1 MVKPI
6 GPSCNM
12 DCTYCYYL
20 DKKTM
25 YKKCS
30 DFAMSDDILEIF
42 TKQYIDSQPGNVLF
56 TLHGGEPLLRGI
68 EFFKK
73 AFLLQQRFAKGK
85 HIENTIQ
92 TNGLLVTEEWCRFFK
107 DNNILVGISIDG
119 PEHIHDKYRKLK
131 NGNST
136 FTSVMRAIE
145 LFKKHDVQFNNLS
158 VVSDYG
164 SHFPLE
170 MYRFFKEIGSN
181 YMQFTPVVEC
191 KAKSV
196 RIDKLQV
203 LAVHDCNES
212 MVTPW
217 SVAPLAYGQFL
228 TAIFDEWVSNDVGVY
243 FVQFFDSVLANWCGV
258 APGVCVLAPTCG
270 HAGVLEHNGD
280 MYACDHFVFPEYRLG
295 NIKDEG
301 VVSLMFSDIR
311 SYS

>member
-1 MVKPI
+1 M
-6 GPSCNM
+6 
-12 DCTYCYYL
+12 
-20 DKKTM
+20 
-25 YKKCS
+25 
-30 DFAMSDDILEIF
+30 
-42 TKQYIDSQPGNVLF
+42 
-56 TLHGGEPLLRGI
+56 
-68 EFFKK
+68 
-73 AFLLQQRFAKGK
+73 
-85 HIENTIQ
+85 
-92 TNGLLVTEEWCRFFK
+92 
-107 DNNILVGISIDG
+107 GISIDG
-119 PEHIHDKYRKLK
+119 PEHINDKYRKLK

-301 VVSLMFSDIR
+301 VVSLMSSDVR